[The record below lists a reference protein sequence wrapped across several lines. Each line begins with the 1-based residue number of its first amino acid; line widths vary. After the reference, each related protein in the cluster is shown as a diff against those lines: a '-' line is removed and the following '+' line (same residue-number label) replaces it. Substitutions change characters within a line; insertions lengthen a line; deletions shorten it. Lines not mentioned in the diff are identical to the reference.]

1 MANARI
7 KRDTSAT
14 RDLDDRLASRAGE
27 VVASRN
33 SASEADL
40 ARKERLD
47 AFRDKWANSALPDLP
62 KDIIPGFHLCWL
74 STTNTYD
81 SIDKRMALGY
91 EPVKAGELGKGF
103 EALGKMSSG
112 KFEGCVSCNEMVLFK
127 LPEDVYQEVMRML
140 HLEDPLEHQRN
151 ITAQV
156 RDTAQGNKG
165 GRSVLEGGLLEM
177 EKETAKANNKDIR
190 FS

>member
-14 RDLDDRLASRAGE
+14 RDLDDRLANRAGE

-177 EKETAKANNKDIR
+177 EKEAAKANNANIR

>member
-1 MANARI
+1 MANNRI
-7 KRDTSAT
+7 K
-14 RDLDDRLASRAGE
+14 RDLDDRLADRVQE
-27 VVASRN
+27 VLERSTT
-33 SASEADL
+33 ADPDDI
-40 ARKERLD
+40 ARRERLE
-47 AFRDKWANSALPDLP
+47 AFRDKWANSALPELENG
-62 KDIIPGFHLCWL
+62 IIPGFHLCWL

-91 EPVKAGELGKGF
+91 EPAKTSELGIGF
-103 EALGKMSSG
+103 EGLGKMSSG

-127 LPEDVYQEVMRML
+127 LPEDIYQEVMRML
-140 HLEDPLEHQRN
+140 HLEEPLEHQRN

-156 RDTAQGNKG
+156 RGAAEGSKG

-177 EKETAKANNKDIR
+177 EKETAKANNKNIR

>member
-7 KRDTSAT
+7 KRDNTAT
-14 RDLDDRLASRAGE
+14 RNLDDRLADRAGE
-27 VVASRN
+27 VIASRN
-33 SASEADL
+33 TASEADI

-91 EPVKAGELGKGF
+91 EPVKAAELGKGF

-177 EKETAKANNKDIR
+177 EKETQKANNQNIR

>member
-1 MANARI
+1 MANTRI

-27 VVASRN
+27 VIASRN
-33 SASEADL
+33 TAPEADI
-40 ARKERLD
+40 ARRERLD

-177 EKETAKANNKDIR
+177 EKETAKANNRDIR